1 MRRAVVASATAA
13 AMLAGG
19 CGTESSDLFVVERTG
34 SLPDAKL
41 TLVVGDGNTVECDG
55 AEKPFANELLLDA
68 RQLAED
74 LEPLLDKRTRLPE
87 AQGSIVR
94 YRVFNDLG
102 EVRFADSSPG
112 LPSELGQLIR
122 LTRQIARDACGRR
135 R

>member
-1 MRRAVVASATAA
+1 
-13 AMLAGG
+13 MLAGG

-68 RQLAED
+68 RELAED
-74 LEPLLDKRTRLPE
+74 LEPLLDKRTRLPV

-122 LTRQIARDACGRR
+122 LTRQIARDSCGRR